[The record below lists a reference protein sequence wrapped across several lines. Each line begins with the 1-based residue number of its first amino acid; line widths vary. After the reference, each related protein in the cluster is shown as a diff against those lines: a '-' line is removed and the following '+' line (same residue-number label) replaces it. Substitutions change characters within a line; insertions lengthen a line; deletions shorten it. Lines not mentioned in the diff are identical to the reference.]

1 MGVRTLL
8 GCALHT
14 LFLLPSSQVAFE
26 TLFPSAKLPEYQ
38 EGYVATERGQS
49 WYGLSMVCIT
59 PEAEATPHPH
69 PRGNYFPC
77 SLVQIRGVSRRL
89 IIMGSLQDS
98 SIFGDLALLK
108 CDTVT
113 SCGVW

>member
-1 MGVRTLL
+1 MCRALL

-14 LFLLPSSQVAFE
+14 LSLLPSSQVAFG
-26 TLFPSAKLPEYQ
+26 TLFLSGKLPEYQ
-38 EGYVATERGQS
+38 EGYVAIERGQS

-59 PEAEATPHPH
+59 PEAEATPRPY
-69 PRGNYFPC
+69 PRRNYFPC
-77 SLVQIRGVSRRL
+77 SLVQIWGISRRL
-89 IIMGSLQDS
+89 IIMGGLQDP
-98 SIFGDLALLK
+98 SIFEDLALLK